1 MKGPIDAGGFV
12 YPVYIDEDHPSRR
25 VADYGITRRDWL
37 AGLAMQGMV
46 AGMNVDKSSMH
57 PVTALEV
64 ARQAYHVADLMIRL
78 SREEAAAEQLTQ
90 TPVAVPAL

>member
-12 YPVYIDEDHPSRR
+12 YPVYIDEDHPNRG

-46 AGMNVDKSSMH
+46 SNMSVDKSSMH

-64 ARQAYHVADLMIRL
+64 ARSAYHVADLMIRL
-78 SREEAAAEQLTQ
+78 SREEAAAEEIAQ
-90 TPVAVPAL
+90 TPVAVSAL

>member
-25 VADYGITRRDWL
+25 VANYGITRRDWL
-37 AGLAMQGMV
+37 AGLAMQGLVSNM
-46 AGMNVDKSSMH
+46 ATDTSSMH

-78 SREEAAAEQLTQ
+78 SKEEAAAEQVVE
-90 TPVAVPAL
+90 TPVAVSAL